1 MSEQTAEG
9 GAASGSAPPPHGAL
23 GKIERTARALIRLWA
38 LVGGAII
45 LVLVVVTAASAL
57 SNLFLRKP
65 FLGEYEL
72 AKHFV
77 GIAIFTFMPY
87 CQLSGANVTVDIFTE
102 GMGARAKAAMAL
114 LSGVLALMFSVVLL
128 RQMSIGFGDYIR
140 YPEETPTLQI
150 PLWTAFPPILFSI
163 VLWVIAAVISV
174 REAWSS
180 LQTPTTPPTL
190 QPSPH

>member
-1 MSEQTAEG
+1 MTEEAGAS
-9 GAASGSAPPPHGAL
+9 GAARGPAPPAQGSLA
-23 GKIERTARALIRLWA
+23 KIERAARALIRLWA

-45 LVLVVVTAASAL
+45 LVLVMITAASAL
-57 SNLFLRKP
+57 SNIFFRKP
-65 FLGEYEL
+65 FMGEYEL

-87 CQLSGANVTVDIFTE
+87 CQLTAANVTVDIFTE
-102 GMGARAKAAMAL
+102 GMGARAKAAMGL
-114 LSGVLALMFSVVLL
+114 LSAVLALVFSLVLL

-140 YPEETPTLQI
+140 YPEETPTLHI

-163 VLWVIAAVISV
+163 VLWIIAALITTH
-174 REAWSS
+174 EAWSGMRTS
-180 LQTPTTPPTL
+180 RIPSTL